1 MKSYYCIILILV
13 ATACNNT
20 SSGSK
25 IDYIT
30 DSLKSVIDENISEIK
45 WIKKRNPGVIIENKE
60 ATTCAINL
68 FHPFGLGIEIVN
80 DRPENNNNTFLCVS
94 GAYSSNENTIDGIFI
109 KKGVLVNKAINE
121 KLNGLCIFTNDN
133 LHIENSNI
141 ISDSLINE
149 AIISKSSMFQQT
161 LLIKN
166 SNIIECKLFG
176 DHINLRRALI
186 KFDDSEF
193 LVGESHRPMTIFEFQ
208 KALKEIGVL
217 DAVNLDMGSWS
228 EGWYKSNNGKISIG
242 DNFANTKRQTNW
254 IVYKLN

>member
-13 ATACNNT
+13 FTACNNT
-20 SSGSK
+20 SSGTK
-25 IDYIT
+25 NDYII

-109 KKGVLVNKAINE
+109 KKGVLVNKVINE

-149 AIISKSSMFQQT
+149 AKINKRSVFQQT

-166 SNIIECKLFG
+166 SNIIQCKLFG
-176 DHINLRRALI
+176 DNINLRRALI

>member
-94 GAYSSNENTIDGIFI
+94 GAYTSNENTIDGIFI

-242 DNFANTKRQTNW
+242 DNFTNTKRQTNW

>member
-68 FHPFGLGIEIVN
+68 FHPFGLSIEIVN
-80 DRPENNNNTFLCVS
+80 DRPENNNKTFLCVP
-94 GAYSSNENTIDGIFI
+94 GAYTSNENIIDGIFI
-109 KKGVLVNKAINE
+109 QKGVLVKKAINE
-121 KLNGLCIFTNDN
+121 KLNGLCIFSNN
-133 LHIENSNI
+133 KLLIENSNI

-149 AIISKSSMFQQT
+149 AIINKRSMFQQT

-166 SNIIECKLFG
+166 SNIIQCKLFG
-176 DHINLRRALI
+176 DNINLRRALI

-193 LVGESHRPMTIFEFQ
+193 LVGESHRPMTIIEFQ
-208 KALKEIGVL
+208 IALKEIGVV
-217 DAVNLDMGSWS
+217 DAVNLDMASWS
-228 EGWYKSNNGKISIG
+228 EGWYKSNNGKMSIG

-254 IVYKLN
+254 IVYSLN

>member
-25 IDYIT
+25 INYII

-149 AIISKSSMFQQT
+149 AIISKRSMFQQT

-166 SNIIECKLFG
+166 SNIIQCKLFG
-176 DHINLRRALI
+176 DNINLRRALI

-193 LVGESHRPMTIFEFQ
+193 LVGESHRPMTILEFQ
-208 KALKEIGVL
+208 KALKEIGVV

-254 IVYKLN
+254 IVYSLN

>member
-94 GAYSSNENTIDGIFI
+94 GAYSTNENTIDGIFI
-109 KKGVLVNKAINE
+109 KKGVLVNKVINE

-166 SNIIECKLFG
+166 SNIIYYMRTL
-176 DHINLRRALI
+176 
-186 KFDDSEF
+186 
-193 LVGESHRPMTIFEFQ
+193 
-208 KALKEIGVL
+208 
-217 DAVNLDMGSWS
+217 
-228 EGWYKSNNGKISIG
+228 
-242 DNFANTKRQTNW
+242 
-254 IVYKLN
+254 